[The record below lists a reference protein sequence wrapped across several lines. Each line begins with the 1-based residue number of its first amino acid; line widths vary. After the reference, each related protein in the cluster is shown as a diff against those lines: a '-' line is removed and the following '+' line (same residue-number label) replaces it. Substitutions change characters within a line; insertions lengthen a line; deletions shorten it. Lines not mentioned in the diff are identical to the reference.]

1 MAGLSLITD
10 KKNQNMSAEMI
21 PVVSV
26 LSVFG
31 SISFIAYLFLSTR
44 NKERMALIERGSDA
58 SIFASRNGEGISLT
72 LRLGLLAMGIGAGIL
87 LAEALYTAGMR
98 EDIAFPAMIF
108 LTGGMGL
115 LLAYMLDERNRKK
128 QDQKPG

>member
-1 MAGLSLITD
+1 
-10 KKNQNMSAEMI
+10 
-21 PVVSV
+21 
-26 LSVFG
+26 
-31 SISFIAYLFLSTR
+31 
-44 NKERMALIERGSDA
+44 MALIERGSDA